1 MEEHSSTQSKSVGE
15 GSTAWVAG
23 TQYAFI
29 ASVDAA
35 CCVVMCVYNSVFKQM
50 TVERKKSNLV
60 EILCIETVRDEDV
73 DDESATKTVY
83 VLG

>member
-1 MEEHSSTQSKSVGE
+1 
-15 GSTAWVAG
+15 
-23 TQYAFI
+23 
-29 ASVDAA
+29 
-35 CCVVMCVYNSVFKQM
+35 MCVYNSVFKQM

-60 EILCIETVRDEDV
+60 EILCIETVPDEDV